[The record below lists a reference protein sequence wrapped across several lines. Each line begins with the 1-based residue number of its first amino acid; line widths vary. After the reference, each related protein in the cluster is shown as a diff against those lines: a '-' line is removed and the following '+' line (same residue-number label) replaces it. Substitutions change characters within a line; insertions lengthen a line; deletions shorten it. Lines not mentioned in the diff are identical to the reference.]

1 MKTMLISSNSEMGF
15 GADIEQHFG
24 ADCYSRSCGG
34 YDIDKMEGRLRIA
47 KASLDYDVVVVHAY
61 TNNGGQIAML
71 EQLVKTWIDKEH
83 AGHIFITG
91 SVASY
96 FESYKPSIKDWRYVH
111 DKAGQ
116 DAFCKRLNKKIQEGK
131 YPFKLTNLRL
141 GMLDTKRS
149 RMKEHFVSGVTSDT
163 FCKTIDYVLGLPQD
177 TLVPEIVIET
187 TDK

>member
-15 GADIEQHFG
+15 GADIEQHFS

-83 AGHIFITG
+83 AGHILLQCNPQPDMLAF
-91 SVASY
+91 VARHRPKGLRWSQ
-96 FESYKPSIKDWRYVH
+96 FS
-111 DKAGQ
+111 
-116 DAFCKRLNKKIQEGK
+116 
-131 YPFKLTNLRL
+131 KLTESP
-141 GMLDTKRS
+141 K
-149 RMKEHFVSGVTSDT
+149 
-163 FCKTIDYVLGLPQD
+163 
-177 TLVPEIVIET
+177 PEIPFQHLPKSSGFPHHT
-187 TDK
+187 QLD